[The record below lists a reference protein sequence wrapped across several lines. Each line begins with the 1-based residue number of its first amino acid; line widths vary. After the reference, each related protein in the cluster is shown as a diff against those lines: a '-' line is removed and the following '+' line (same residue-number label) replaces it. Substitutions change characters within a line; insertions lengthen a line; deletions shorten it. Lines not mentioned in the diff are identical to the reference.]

1 MKVSIITACYNS
13 ANTIIDCISTVN
25 NQTYQNIEHIIIDGG
40 STDGTVEYLK
50 QSKLVNQII
59 SERDH
64 GIYDALNKGI
74 QIATG
79 DVIGFLHSDDMLAS
93 SDIITK
99 IVALF
104 QKTKADGVYGNLVF
118 VNAENKIVRTWIRN
132 PFKRENVK
140 YGWMPPHPTLFLR
153 KEVYTKHGLFD
164 ISFKT
169 AGDYDFMLRVML
181 DKKINLVYLPEV
193 ITKMR
198 MGGVSTGNVKQLLLK
213 SKEDIR
219 ALRKNGFL
227 FPLLIVG
234 IKIGRK
240 LPQLLKR

>member
-1 MKVSIITACYNS
+1 
-13 ANTIIDCISTVN
+13 
-25 NQTYQNIEHIIIDGG
+25 
-40 STDGTVEYLK
+40 
-50 QSKLVNQII
+50 LVNQII

-140 YGWMPPHPTLFLR
+140 YGWMPPHPT
-153 KEVYTKHGLFD
+153 
-164 ISFKT
+164 
-169 AGDYDFMLRVML
+169 GDYDFILRIMK
-181 DKKINLVYLPEV
+181 DKEINLVHLPELV
-193 ITKMR
+193 TKMR
-198 MGGVSTGNVKQLLLK
+198 TGGVSTGNLKQLVLK